1 MVLLPKFI
9 DKGVIIVKLTSVS
22 KTALAAMLISG
33 SVVTTPLVANAAT
46 EGKEQTVTAQTANG
60 KANVKDDFKV
70 EVANNSDGSKTVE
83 ITIPKDEATSDS
95 SASLKNA
102 TYTAKTD
109 SNASS
114 AATSNSPVEVDNGNV
129 KGDKKNADIKIELNK
144 EALNNSDLMND
155 DLNITIKNSK
165 GETIGTISNVTL
177 NELSKVASQQKSD
190 ASENASSS
198 SSSSSATSQAS
209 SAASSSSSSSN
220 TSAPAASDSSSTN
233 SSSSSAASDS
243 STSTDPVNSSSAK
256 SSSANGTSTT
266 STSKAKQSSS
276 SSAAQPATSSNSD
289 ESSQPAANN
298 GSGTQNGNNAGSS
311 KASSQS
317 SSNAPSNGSNN
328 GGSGSATDN
337 SGSSGSDNSQLP
349 QTSNDYS
356 IAKAGVGIIG
366 LIGSALAAFGMKKD
380 KH

>member
-198 SSSSSATSQAS
+198 SSSSSA
-209 SAASSSSSSSN
+209 ASSSSSSSN

>member
-70 EVANNSDGSKTVE
+70 EVANNSDASKTVE

-209 SAASSSSSSSN
+209 SAASSSSSSN

>member
-1 MVLLPKFI
+1 MILLPKFI

-233 SSSSSAASDS
+233 SSSSSA
-243 STSTDPVNSSSAK
+243 
-256 SSSANGTSTT
+256 NGTSTT

>member
-83 ITIPKDEATSDS
+83 ITIPKDEVTSDS

-129 KGDKKNADIKIELNK
+129 KENKKNADIKIELNK

-198 SSSSSATSQAS
+198 SSSSSATS
-209 SAASSSSSSSN
+209 SSSSSSN

-233 SSSSSAASDS
+233 SSSSSATSDS

>member
-83 ITIPKDEATSDS
+83 ITIPKDEVTSDS

-129 KGDKKNADIKIELNK
+129 KGNKKNADIKIELNK

-198 SSSSSATSQAS
+198 SSSSSATS
-209 SAASSSSSSSN
+209 SSSSSSN

-233 SSSSSAASDS
+233 SSSS
-243 STSTDPVNSSSAK
+243 
-256 SSSANGTSTT
+256 
-266 STSKAKQSSS
+266 
-276 SSAAQPATSSNSD
+276 
-289 ESSQPAANN
+289 
-298 GSGTQNGNNAGSS
+298 
-311 KASSQS
+311 
-317 SSNAPSNGSNN
+317 
-328 GGSGSATDN
+328 
-337 SGSSGSDNSQLP
+337 
-349 QTSNDYS
+349 
-356 IAKAGVGIIG
+356 
-366 LIGSALAAFGMKKD
+366 
-380 KH
+380 

>member
-209 SAASSSSSSSN
+209 SAASSSSSSN